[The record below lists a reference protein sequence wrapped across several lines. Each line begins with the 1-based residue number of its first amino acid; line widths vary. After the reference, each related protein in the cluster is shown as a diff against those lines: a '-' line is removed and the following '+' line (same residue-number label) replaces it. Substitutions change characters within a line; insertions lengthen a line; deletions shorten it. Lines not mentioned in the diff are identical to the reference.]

1 MSSRFCKT
9 FRHSLPVIEFKYDS
23 PDQCTPCVYA
33 KQSCMRIAKGQGASL
48 MVSFNCVLRGRA
60 SICHCVCVCVLFR
73 GPALPC
79 AGEGQWLAEALLDS
93 EKQVVILKSYKD
105 HRKSIMAGAKLPEKW
120 PILETKTTFTKAA
133 STDIR
138 AEGELMNRRRFI
150 TWVSDRNLHS
160 L

>member
-1 MSSRFCKT
+1 
-9 FRHSLPVIEFKYDS
+9 
-23 PDQCTPCVYA
+23 
-33 KQSCMRIAKGQGASL
+33 MR
-48 MVSFNCVLRGRA
+48 
-60 SICHCVCVCVLFR
+60 VCVSCFVVLLC
-73 GPALPC
+73 PAQ
-79 AGEGQWLAEALLDS
+79 ASRKWLAEALLDS

-105 HRKSIMAGAKLPEKW
+105 HRKAIMAGAKFPEKW
-120 PILETKTTFTKAA
+120 PILEIKMTFTKAA